1 MSDDLRIGILIV
13 AYNAASTLRQVLD
26 RIPEGFRSRVEKV
39 YVCDDFSTDDTYLIG
54 LGYSQSRDDLPITM
68 VRQPRN
74 LGYGGN
80 QKSGYRMAIDDGMD
94 VVVLLHGDGQYAPEK
109 LPDMVAPFE
118 TASARRGLWQPH
130 DDQGRGAEGRMPK
143 YKYVGNK
150 ILSRFENSMLGTNLS
165 EFHSGY
171 RAYSTKAL
179 ASIDFESNSDDF
191 DFDTEIIIQ
200 LVEAGLRIKEIP
212 IPTYYGDEICRVN
225 GMRYAADVA
234 TDVVTWRLNKMGFGQ
249 GRFAD
254 VGVEYDLKPA
264 PDSSHGVML
273 RWLDSMPASKVLDL
287 GCSGGHF
294 AEAARAGEH
303 RVTGVDV
310 ATAPG
315 VEDRVDR
322 FIQSDLDSGMDQSL
336 RTELGEERFDVV
348 VLGDVLEHVRQPG
361 RLLGRCPW
369 GVGARRIDADL
380 GAQLRSLVS
389 PHPHRRRGFRLRHAG
404 HPRPHPRAILHQ
416 AQLHPHADRCQAAGG
431 ALRPGWPAVERP
443 GRAGRRRGADRCK
456 PGHAGPCRGRHD
468 PGMAHHVRLPV
479 RGQGGAH
486 LTGVSRGRP
495 PPAACRPASPVS
507 CSPAPEDC

>member
-118 TASARRGLWQPH
+118 TASADAVFGSRMMTK
-130 DDQGRGAEGRMPK
+130 GAALKGGMPK

-225 GMRYAADVA
+225 GMKYAADVA

-254 VGVEYDLKPA
+254 VGEEYELKPS
-264 PDSSHGVML
+264 PDSSHGVLL
-273 RWLDSMPASKVLDL
+273 RWLDSMPSSRVLDL
-287 GCSGGHF
+287 GCSGGQF
-294 AEAARAGEH
+294 AEVARTSGH
-303 RVTGVDV
+303 HVTGVDV
-310 ATAPG
+310 AAAPG
-315 VEDRVDR
+315 VTDRTDR
-322 FIQSDLDSGMDQSL
+322 FVQADLDDGMGDDL
-336 RTELGEERFDVV
+336 IAELGDERFDVV
-348 VLGDVLEHVRQPG
+348 VMGDVLEHVRQPG
-361 RLLGRCPW
+361 RVLADARELLAPGGSMLISVPNFGHWYPRTRTAL
-369 GVGARRIDADL
+369 GAFDYDMRGILDRTHVRFFTRRSLMRLIDEADL
-380 GAQLRSLVS
+380 RVVS
-389 PHPHRRRGFRLRHAG
+389 FDQVGLPL
-404 HPRPHPRAILHQ
+404 
-416 AQLHPHADRCQAAGG
+416 G
-431 ALRPGWPAVERP
+431 ALAERT
-443 GRAGRRRGADRCK
+443 DRD
-456 PGHAGPCRGRHD
+456 GD
-468 PGMAHHVRLPV
+468 
-479 RGQGGAH
+479 QGGEPEGPGALAKAEGALAH
-486 LTGVSRGRP
+486 AWPTLFAYQFLVKVE
-495 PPAACRPASPVS
+495 PA
-507 CSPAPEDC
+507 

>member
-118 TASARRGLWQPH
+118 TASADAVFGSRMMT
-130 DDQGRGAEGRMPK
+130 RGAALKGGMPK

-322 FIQSDLDSGMDQSL
+322 FIQSDLDSGMDQSWL
-336 RTELGEERFDVV
+336 AEVGEERFDVV

-361 RLLGRCPW
+361 RLLADARGVLVPGGSMLISVPNFGHWYPRIRTA
-369 GVGARRIDADL
+369 VGAFDYDMRGILDRTHVRFFTRRSFTRMLADAK
-380 GAQLRSLVS
+380 LRVVRFDQVGLPLNV
-389 PHPHRRRGFRLRHAG
+389 LAE
-404 HPRPHPRAILHQ
+404 RADGE
-416 AQLHPHADRCQAAGG
+416 APTAAS
-431 ALRPGWPAVERP
+431 
-443 GRAGRRRGADRCK
+443 
-456 PGHAGPCRGRHD
+456 
-468 PGMAHHVRLPV
+468 PGMLARAE
-479 RGQGGAH
+479 GAM
-486 LTGVSRGRP
+486 TQAWPTMFAYQFVVKVEP
-495 PPAACRPASPVS
+495 T
-507 CSPAPEDC
+507 